1 MDAVFALIDA
11 NNFYASCE
19 QVFDP
24 KLRGKPVIILSN
36 NDGCV
41 VSRSLE
47 ARKLGIKMGV
57 PLFQIEQII
66 DAHDVQ
72 VFSSNYPLYG
82 DVSNRLMAVLQ
93 EFTPE
98 VEIYSIDEGFMNLAG
113 IHCESYQALGKAIQ
127 ERVYKNTCVPVTVG
141 IGETKT
147 LAKVANYI
155 AKKSERAAG
164 VLDLARSRFQ
174 EEALRRTPADEIWG
188 IGPAYSKL
196 LKENGI
202 NTALELR
209 DADLGWARKALTV
222 VGARI
227 VLELR
232 GIRCLSL
239 EVCPR
244 PRKSVTVSRSFPV
257 AIEKLEELKEAV
269 AVFSSRAS
277 EKLRRD
283 NLAAGAITVF
293 VETSRFVQEAE
304 HYANSATLELIYPT
318 DDTQE
323 LLQNALFALRKVFR
337 PGLEYR
343 RAGVLLSGLAPARE
357 LTGRLFDNETM
368 VKFRR
373 VMPVMDTLNA
383 KYGRGTL
390 RFATARPNGRW
401 KTKAARSSPHY
412 TTRLSDIP
420 TLY

>member
-1 MDAVFALIDA
+1 MAAVFALIDA

-57 PLFQIEQII
+57 PLFQIEQIV
-66 DAHDVQ
+66 DAHNVQ
-72 VFSSNYPLYG
+72 VFSSNYALYG
-82 DVSNRLMAVLQ
+82 DVSHRLMAVLQ

-113 IHCESYQALGKAIQ
+113 VRCRSYQTLGKAIQ

-155 AKKSERAAG
+155 AKKSERAEG
-164 VLDLARSRFQ
+164 VLDLVHSKFL
-174 EEALRRTPADEIWG
+174 EEALRRTPVDEIWG

-196 LKENGI
+196 LKGSGI

-232 GIRCLSL
+232 GVSCLSL
-239 EVCPR
+239 EICPR
-244 PRKSVTVSRSFPV
+244 PRKSVTVSRSFPE
-257 AIEKLEELKEAV
+257 AIETLEEIREAV
-269 AVFSSRAS
+269 AVFTSRAA

-283 NLAAGAITVF
+283 HLASRAVTVLI
-293 VETSRFVQEAE
+293 ETSRFARGVE
-304 HYANSATLELIYPT
+304 HYANAATVEMLYPT
-318 DDTQE
+318 DDTHE
-323 LLQNALFALRKVFR
+323 LLQNAFYALMKVFR

-343 RAGVLLSGLAPARE
+343 KAGVILNGLTPAGE
-357 LTGRLFDNETM
+357 ITGRLFDNETM
-368 VKFRR
+368 EKFRR
-373 VMPVMDTLNA
+373 VMPVIDQLNA

-390 RFATARPNGRW
+390 RFVTAHPNGRW

-412 TTRLSDIP
+412 TTRLLDIP